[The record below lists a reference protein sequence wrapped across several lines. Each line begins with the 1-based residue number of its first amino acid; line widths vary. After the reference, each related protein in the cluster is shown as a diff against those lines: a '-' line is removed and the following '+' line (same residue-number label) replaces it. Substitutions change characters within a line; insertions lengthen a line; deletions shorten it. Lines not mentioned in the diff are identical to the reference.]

1 MILVGDGHC
10 QDEANNAA
18 CSYDGGDCCLPCM
31 TTDSC
36 TECLCHDGGV
46 VESNMACKSK

>member
-18 CSYDGGDCCLPCM
+18 CSYDGGDCCLHCM

-36 TECLCHDGGV
+36 TECVCHDGGV
-46 VESNMACKSK
+46 NLTNIACK